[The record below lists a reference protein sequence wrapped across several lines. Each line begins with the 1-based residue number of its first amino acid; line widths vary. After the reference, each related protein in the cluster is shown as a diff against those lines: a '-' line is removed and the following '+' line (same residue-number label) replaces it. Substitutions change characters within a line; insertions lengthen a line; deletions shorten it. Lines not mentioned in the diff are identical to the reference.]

1 MKNIEAVLQYLGR
14 YNFWQIIILIII
26 VPLVVTI
33 CLKILKPKKIG
44 NAEFSSRLNRSVGS
58 FERRW
63 QNE

>member
-26 VPLVVTI
+26 VPLVVTL

-44 NAEFSSRLNRSVGS
+44 NAELYVEVKPKRRLFRKKVAK
-58 FERRW
+58 
-63 QNE
+63 